1 MKDQIC
7 NIFAISISELTW
19 EKYRDDFVKK
29 ISRIDSEINID
40 LKQSTGMCI
49 GMQRHNGVKVAY
61 DNSLRQLLGKV
72 NFSKTS
78 ADLCSIIIYTGELKI
93 KRKFELGKNLKFSMK
108 ASDST
113 KKVTVELLL
122 IGDNGKVMNAKYE
135 ISASEDWTDY
145 KEYK

>member
-1 MKDQIC
+1 
-7 NIFAISISELTW
+7 
-19 EKYRDDFVKK
+19 
-29 ISRIDSEINID
+29 
-40 LKQSTGMCI
+40 MCI

-113 KKVTVELLL
+113 QKVTVELLL

-145 KEYK
+145 KVCLNDFNTYGEKYEICRELKFLIYRDNVRNKKCKITLKNVVFE